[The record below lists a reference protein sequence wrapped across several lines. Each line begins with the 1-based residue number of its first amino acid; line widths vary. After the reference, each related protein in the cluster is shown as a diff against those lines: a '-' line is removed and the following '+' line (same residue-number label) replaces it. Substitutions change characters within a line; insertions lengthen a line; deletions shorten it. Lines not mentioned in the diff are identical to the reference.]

1 MGKFIVQYLKNQRG
15 LADLAHSSECL
26 PSLVSWMMKSYKYY
40 KKTIKEYKR
49 LVKKYYD
56 IKNPTLESIDD
67 LQKQFDYAKNQE
79 WFYDCMFLKSQY
91 NYCNVLHPDNSLC

>member
-1 MGKFIVQYLKNQRG
+1 
-15 LADLAHSSECL
+15 
-26 PSLVSWMMKSYKYY
+26 MKSYKYY

-49 LVKKYYD
+49 LVKKYYN

-79 WFYDCMFLKSQY
+79 
-91 NYCNVLHPDNSLC
+91 